1 MYIRRIKLEKA
12 EPGMR
17 LAESVY
23 VAAGVGSGEMSMLAA
38 NENAELDEKI
48 IALLSRRKVQT
59 IIVFSETPPVGEEIV
74 VRPNEPQ
81 EPPKPRPPQKRVV
94 LPPSSAKG
102 LPPEEIA
109 PIKAIIDEK
118 LKKEAVNSVRQLF
131 TCLGTG
137 EGTVN
142 KTTAYQVVSG
152 IEGVVNDLIDVI
164 STDPTGLVH
173 IDGLKHYDDYTYHH
187 SLSVAMLCVATGQAL
202 GLGSDELFRLGRAAM
217 MHDIGKQSIPIEI
230 INKKSD
236 LTDTEFEAIKKHAIM
251 GAISLKNNEIGDIEL
266 WNAVMYHH
274 EKVNGTGYPK
284 GLRAEDIPMFSKII
298 SIADVYDALTS
309 YRAYRAPLLP
319 SEAFEI
325 IRKGI
330 GVSYEYKIANAFF
343 SKLELYPLNTIVE
356 LSDSRLGIVVDTD
369 NVFRMRPII
378 RIWGSTEIV
387 YLAAPMNRKIE
398 IVGVMNPA
406 DLPNG

>member
-23 VAAGVGSGEMSMLAA
+23 VAAGEGSGETSMLAA
-38 NENAELDEKI
+38 NENAELDEKTI
-48 IALLSRRKVQT
+48 RLLARRKVPT
-59 IIVFSETPPVGEEIV
+59 VIVYSETEPVGEEIV
-74 VRPNEPQ
+74 IKPNAPEP
-81 EPPKPRPPQKRVV
+81 EKPRPPQKRVV
-94 LPPSSAKG
+94 LPPSSAKD
-102 LPPEEIA
+102 LPPEEVA
-109 PIKAIIDEK
+109 PIKEIINEK

-131 TCLGTG
+131 NCLGTG
-137 EGTVN
+137 ETIAN
-142 KTTAYQVVSG
+142 KTTAYQVVSN
-152 IEGVVNDLIDVI
+152 IEGAVNDLIDVI
-164 STDPTGLVH
+164 SNDPSGLVH

-187 SLSVAMLCVATGQAL
+187 SLSVAMLCVATGSAL
-202 GLGSDELFRLGRAAM
+202 GLSSAELLRLGRAAM

-236 LTDTEFEAIKKHAIM
+236 LTDAEFETIKKHAIM
-251 GAISLKNNEIGDIEL
+251 GAINLKNNEIGDIEL

-284 GLRAEDIPMFSKII
+284 GLRSEDIPMFSKII

-319 SEAFEI
+319 SEAFGV
-325 IRKGI
+325 IRRDI
-330 GVSYEYKIANAFF
+330 GVAYEYRIANAFF
-343 SKLELYPLNTIVE
+343 SKLELYPINTIIE
-356 LSDSRLGIVVDTD
+356 ISDGRLGIVVETD
-369 NVFRMRPII
+369 NFYRMRPVI
-378 RIWGSTEIV
+378 RIWGSTEVV
-387 YLAAPMNRKIE
+387 YLAAPMNRSIE

-406 DLPNG
+406 DLQGA